1 MFPDVTKLIPIFIC
15 WQKFQALQLW
25 VFSSSNL
32 IFKYI
37 FFYNS
42 AFSWCQLCLWLLHYF
57 FLPKNIKKCHV
68 VHSDSR
74 LNEQQYISCYFLW
87 LTDIPVSKIF
97 IWIKRRK
104 IDCLIRILLSLNKIH
119 IKFKI
124 LYAKKIHKRKAYL
137 HKNKHDIWQQS
148 DVVNTIVWWYDLHL
162 YVQSASIKVRF
173 PCLAITSVSF
183 LW

>member
-1 MFPDVTKLIPIFIC
+1 MSASLF
-15 WQKFQALQLW
+15 
-25 VFSSSNL
+25 FSAK
-32 IFKYI
+32 KYKEMP
-37 FFYNS
+37 
-42 AFSWCQLCLWLLHYF
+42 CVE
-57 FLPKNIKKCHV
+57 V
-68 VHSDSR
+68 VHFDSR

-87 LTDIPVSKIF
+87 LTNIPVCKIF
-97 IWIKRRK
+97 ISIKHRK

-124 LYAKKIHKRKAYL
+124 LYAKKIHKIKAYL

-173 PCLAITSVSF
+173 PCLAITFVSF